1 MPKHRTFGGY
11 ARDQDAK
18 QTRTVHSP
26 GGNTQVGKQTLS
38 TTPNG
43 NNEAWLF
50 ERPGEEARRQDDLQ
64 SIRDSRK
71 RNNRGI
77 EMGKRARVPL
87 AFRAESLGVRSAE
100 GMKPKALSRKVL
112 RAEMS
117 AEERDAR
124 NATEIDRQ
132 RDCRAEQSV
141 DVRGALNAARRAYEQ
156 VTRSI
161 RFFRLFPTKPY

>member
-11 ARDQDAK
+11 ARDEDGK

-71 RNNRGI
+71 RNKREI
-77 EMGKRARVPL
+77 ETGVQARVSL
-87 AFRAESLGVRSAE
+87 ALRAESSGARSAE
-100 GMKPKALSRKVL
+100 RMKPKALSQVVL
-112 RAEMS
+112 RAGQPLRNEMP
-117 AEERDAR
+117 E
-124 NATEIDRQ
+124 TP
-132 RDCRAEQSV
+132 
-141 DVRGALNAARRAYEQ
+141 RRL
-156 VTRSI
+156 TGR
-161 RFFRLFPTKPY
+161 